1 MKKTFLLVL
10 MALFAIKSFAQEA
23 ETQLDFSAVDSQK
36 KAITLYEKGELFK
49 IYMMPLE
56 FGGDDDAVNTLYV
69 PKFVQ
74 EFKTKV
80 DKKIEDLLMDGQR
93 LGFTAEPEYKGNS
106 FVPSKLKIMVTGDTE
121 FTETI
126 AIW

>member
-56 FGGDDDAVNTLYV
+56 FGGDAAAVNTLYV

-93 LGFTAEPEYKGNS
+93 LSFTAEPEYKGNS